1 MEKTYVASLCKN
13 GLLGGGLF
21 LDDERVTYRTGKLQ
35 VPAEIRNLQL
45 PFCRIRNVEKSKAL
59 FLPTV
64 TIEMQDGRA
73 WKFLVFGRNGFLTR
87 LKAAMTAYG
96 KGYAKRRWN

>member
-35 VPAEIRNLQL
+35 VPPEIRNLQL
-45 PFCRIRNVEKSKAL
+45 PFCRIKGVEKSKAL

-64 TIEMQDGRA
+64 TIEMKDGQA
-73 WKFLVFGRNGFLTR
+73 WKFLVFGRNGFLAN
-87 LKAAMTAYG
+87 LKTAMDE
-96 KGYAKRRWN
+96 YASGG

>member
-1 MEKTYVASLCKN
+1 MEKTYVASLCYQ

-45 PFCRIRNVEKSKAL
+45 PFCRIKGVEKSKAL

-73 WKFLVFGRNGFLTR
+73 WKFLVFGRNSFLTN
-87 LKAAMTAYG
+87 LKTAMDE
-96 KGYAKRRWN
+96 YASGD

>member
-1 MEKTYVASLCKN
+1 MEKTYIASLCYH

-35 VPAEIRNLQL
+35 VPPEIRNLQL
-45 PFCRIRNVEKSKAL
+45 PFCRIRSVEKSKAL

-64 TIEMQDGRA
+64 SIRMQDGRE
-73 WKFLVFGRNGFLTR
+73 WKFLVFGRGSFLKN
-87 LKAAMTAYG
+87 LKQAMDDYG
-96 KGYAKRRWN
+96 

>member
-21 LDDERVTYRTGKLQ
+21 LDDERVTYRTGKIS
-35 VPAEIRNLQL
+35 VSPEIRNLQL
-45 PFCRIRNVEKSKAL
+45 PFCRIKDVKKSKAL

-64 TIEMQDGRA
+64 TIEMRDGRE
-73 WKFLVFGRNGFLTR
+73 WKFLVFGRNSFLGN
-87 LKAAMTAYG
+87 LKAAMDAYASG
-96 KGYAKRRWN
+96 D

>member
-35 VPAEIRNLQL
+35 VSPEIRNLQL
-45 PFCRIRNVEKSKAL
+45 PFCRIKNVEKSKAM

-64 TIEMQDGRA
+64 TIGMEDGRE
-73 WKFLVFGRNGFLTR
+73 WKFLVFRRSSFLSN
-87 LKAAMTAYG
+87 LKIAMDE
-96 KGYAKRRWN
+96 YASGD